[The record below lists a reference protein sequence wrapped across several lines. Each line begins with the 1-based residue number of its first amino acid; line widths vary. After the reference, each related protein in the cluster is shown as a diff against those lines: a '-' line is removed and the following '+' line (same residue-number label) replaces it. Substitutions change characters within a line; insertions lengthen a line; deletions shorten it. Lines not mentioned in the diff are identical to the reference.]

1 MAEDY
6 KTGIVKALYSDGHAV
21 KVGVNRADPNEGE
34 WYDVDEKIQKYVTK
48 DYKGVDVKYKDK
60 QDGKRQVI
68 FLLFKQDGNKAPE
81 TTKQTPA
88 EKSTDG
94 KSICPD
100 CGKEKDPK
108 YPKCW
113 ACNNKN
119 PAKKT
124 GTEEKRGNEYW
135 DKKDLEIKR
144 GNALNAAAS
153 AIGALGQVDS
163 IETLQAMIITLAEGL
178 RKDYLM
184 KEIE

>member
-6 KTGIVKALYSDGHAV
+6 KTGKIDSLYSDGHAV
-21 KVGVNRADPNEGE
+21 KIGDN
-34 WYDVDEKIQKYVTK
+34 WYDIDEKIQKYVTK
-48 DYKGVDVKYKDK
+48 EYKGADVKYKDR
-60 QDGKRQVI
+60 QDGQRKVI
-68 FLLFKQDGNKAPE
+68 FLLYKQDGNKALE

-113 ACNNKN
+113 TCNKKN

-144 GNALNAAAS
+144 GNALNAAS
-153 AIGALGQVDS
+153 NAINA
-163 IETLQAMIITLAEGL
+163 LQAEILDIDTLKTMVIALAEGFL
-178 RKDYLM
+178 EDYLLKV
-184 KEIE
+184 KE